1 LNCIPVFTI
10 PIYWQVN
17 LGSSSGS
24 DGNGTGAGI
33 TSFGIRFLANLCS
46 NTFERQSTMPKLS
59 RRGFFKQTSASAV
72 TFGAL
77 VAIPGMAIAS
87 EAVPEA
93 PAVETSIASFTEPL
107 LAHVSDLA
115 SGEISLLV
123 GTREIIFRDPSL
135 VMRLLQA
142 AR

>member
-1 LNCIPVFTI
+1 
-10 PIYWQVN
+10 
-17 LGSSSGS
+17 
-24 DGNGTGAGI
+24 
-33 TSFGIRFLANLCS
+33 
-46 NTFERQSTMPKLS
+46 MPKLS

-93 PAVETSIASFTEPL
+93 PAVETSIASFSEPL